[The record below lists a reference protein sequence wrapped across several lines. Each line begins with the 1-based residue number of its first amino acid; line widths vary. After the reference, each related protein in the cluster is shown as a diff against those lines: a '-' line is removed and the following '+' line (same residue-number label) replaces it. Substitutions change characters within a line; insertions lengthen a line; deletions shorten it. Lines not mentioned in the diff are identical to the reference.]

1 MYMNAFSYLCLAGRK
16 YLSSE
21 IFKYIWHFA
30 YIIVPLQRSLRI
42 TDMKSNV
49 SFLCFS
55 CRRRGGNDSFL
66 PTLVFLIALL
76 MPGRAEAQSDAMQS
90 RMNRSRLNIGA
101 YILQPYARTE
111 QHVRDIAGCGI
122 DFMTSISY
130 DKGLLDLF
138 SKYHIGAVV
147 NGVVPGWWGGD
158 GSNAGQLSQKNPLAA
173 YEKAAA
179 SFQDH
184 PAIWGIDIGD
194 EPSAL
199 DFPHYGR
206 VYEKVSQL
214 FPRQFPYLNLY
225 PNYASVSQNTAQ
237 QTVNQLGTATY
248 QQHIAEYIKHVP
260 SDYVCYDF
268 YLYSINV
275 HQAYENLRTV
285 SDACLGAGRSMWIVL
300 QVNSSDSTRWIS
312 ENQLRFQAYT
322 AMAFGAENII
332 WGCYTAGWWYNNVL
346 DTKGQKTPQYDK
358 LRRINAE
365 LHRLGPAYMKYRRVR
380 TDFVSFQGT
389 KWLQDVGQQG
399 LPSLSNGTFT
409 DLQATDRC
417 PLVVGSM
424 VSRSGNGDRALFV
437 CAADD
442 PYDEHPAVHTITF
455 KAEGRRISVMG
466 TEGPLPLKVGADGT
480 YSIDLASNQGA
491 LIEAVVY

>member
-1 MYMNAFSYLCLAGRK
+1 MRHILLSLITLAALALPAGAFAQN
-16 YLSSE
+16 
-21 IFKYIWHFA
+21 
-30 YIIVPLQRSLRI
+30 P
-42 TDMKSNV
+42 KS
-49 SFLCFS
+49 
-55 CRRRGGNDSFL
+55 
-66 PTLVFLIALL
+66 
-76 MPGRAEAQSDAMQS
+76 QS
-90 RMNRSRLNIGA
+90 RMDRSRLNIGA
-101 YILQPYARTE
+101 YILQPYARSE
-111 QHVRDIAGCGI
+111 QHIRDIADCGI
-122 DFMTSISY
+122 DFMTCVQN
-130 DKGLLDLF
+130 DRAMLDLF
-138 SKYHIGAVV
+138 QKYHVGAIVS
-147 NGVVPGWWGGD
+147 GVVPGWWGGD
-158 GSNAGQLSQKNPLAA
+158 GNNAGQLSQKNPMSA

-179 SFQDH
+179 SFKDH

-199 DFPHYGR
+199 DFPYYGKVFER
-206 VYEKVSQL
+206 VGEL
-214 FPRQFPYLNLY
+214 FPNQFPYLNLY

-237 QTVNQLGTATY
+237 QTVNQLGTPTY
-248 QQHIAEYIKHVP
+248 QEHIAQYIKHVP

-300 QVNSSDSTRWIS
+300 QVNSNDSTRWIS
-312 ENQLRFQAYT
+312 ENELRFQAYT

-346 DTKGQKTPQYDK
+346 DTKGNKTAQYDK
-358 LRRINAE
+358 LRVMNAE

-389 KWLQDVGQQG
+389 KWLQDVRQEA
-399 LPSLSNGTFT
+399 LPSLSNGVFT
-409 DLQATDRC
+409 NLQATDHA
-417 PLVVGSM
+417 PLVAGTM

-442 PYDEHPAVHTITF
+442 PYDEHPTKHTLTF
-455 KAEGRRISVMG
+455 RADGRRVSA
-466 TEGPLPLKVGADGT
+466 TGPQGPVPVRVAADGS
-480 YSIDLASNQGA
+480 YSIELASSQGI